1 MSRVVVIG
9 ALSESLINFR
19 GELLKAL
26 AGAGHE
32 VTAMAGTVA
41 PDVVKRLS
49 SIGVSFRAYPVQRN
63 GMNPVADLQT
73 FLALRKVLRELK
85 PDVVLSYTIK
95 PVIWGGIASKGISRI
110 RFYALITGLG
120 FAFNEGKSFKQRMLT
135 MLVSRLYRFSLS
147 RASRIIFQNPD
158 NRDFFEQKHI
168 IDKDKSS
175 LVNGSGVDLAVF
187 TATPLPQGKD
197 VIFLTIGRLLGAKG
211 FREYT
216 KAACLVKARYPETI
230 FRLVGPMDPSP
241 DGISLA
247 EVEEWQ
253 NAGIIQYLGET
264 HDVRP
269 FIADCHVYVLPS
281 YHEGMPRTVLEAM
294 AIGRPILTT
303 DVPGC
308 RETVVPEK
316 NGFLVPKADAGVLA
330 DRMIWFIENRDK
342 WDRMGQYSRR
352 LAEEK
357 FDVHRINE
365 NMLDI
370 MRLKVSSAAKK
381 IAAIEN

>member
-9 ALSESLINFR
+9 ASPNSLIIFR
-19 GELLKAL
+19 GLLLKAL
-26 AGAGHE
+26 VNAGHE
-32 VTAMAGTVA
+32 VTAMAGTVE
-41 PDVVKRLS
+41 PDVVKQLS
-49 SIGVSFRAYPVQRN
+49 AIGVNFRAYPVQRN

-73 FLALRKVLRELK
+73 FFALRKALRALK
-85 PDVVLSYTIK
+85 PDIVLSYTIK
-95 PVIWGGIASKGISRI
+95 PVIWGGIASKGMSRI

-120 FAFNEGKSFKQRMLT
+120 FAFNEGECFKQRMLT
-135 MLVSRLYRFSLS
+135 RLVSRLYRFSLS
-147 RASRIIFQNPD
+147 RASRVIFQNPD

-168 IDKDKSS
+168 IDKGKSS
-175 LVNGSGVDLAVF
+175 LVNGSGVNLAEFAV
-187 TATPLPQGKD
+187 TPLPSGKD
-197 VIFLTIGRLLGAKG
+197 VVFLTIGRLLGAKG
-211 FREYT
+211 FREYA
-216 KAACLVKARYPETI
+216 KAARLVKARYPATV
-230 FRLVGPMDPSP
+230 FRLVGPTDPSP

-253 NAGIIQYLGET
+253 SASVVKYLGKT

-281 YHEGMPRTVLEAM
+281 YHEGLPRTVLEAM

-308 RETVVPEK
+308 RETVLAGV
-316 NGFLVPKADAGVLA
+316 NGYLVPKADSESLA
-330 DRMIWFIENRDK
+330 ARMIWFIENRDQ

-365 NMLDI
+365 SMLDI
-370 MRLKVSSAAKK
+370 MKLKAS
-381 IAAIEN
+381 NN